1 MKVTLLLITGALSL
15 GLVGCSTDQAPDER
29 PKVSFGNDQF
39 REEVYSRATPPA
51 TDLEKTVW

>member
-1 MKVTLLLITGALSL
+1 MKAILFLITGAMSL
-15 GLVGCSTDQAPDER
+15 GLAGCGTNQAPDER

-39 REEVYSRATPPA
+39 REEIYSRATPPA